1 MRPLPSMVRGLAA
14 VLCAA
19 LGLAGSA
26 AAAAAPPKLILAR
39 GQAFRVAGTRVGC
52 SVVGPA
58 AELSVECGLWGRT
71 THVVPGTLSMRIGEE
86 TIEIYQRP
94 LEGDLALVW
103 ELAQPAPPAHG
114 PPPEEQP
121 VRTTTLFAGDVAAVP
136 GTDLSCAVVHDVG
149 LGARCGRVDPAT
161 GQFLLGSALAT
172 LSDTSV
178 LTARINPRGEAVPG
192 FFQRQPFV
200 PAAATVD
207 RELRALAR
215 ASRRLSALR
224 RIYRGTRRGERKAQK
239 ELRAIAADLRND
251 RTIAACLKFD
261 PLLYHG
267 FYLPR
272 GSLSGGAGLR
282 YAASVR
288 RIEHALCG

>member
-1 MRPLPSMVRGLAA
+1 MHRGLATL
-14 VLCAA
+14 LCVAF
-19 LGLAGSA
+19 GLAAPA
-26 AAAAAPPKLILAR
+26 AAAGAPPKLILAR
-39 GQAFRVAGTRVGC
+39 GQAFRVGGTRVGC
-52 SVVGPA
+52 SVAGTATSP
-58 AELSVECGLWGRT
+58 SVECGLWGRT

-86 TIEIYQRP
+86 AIQIYQQP
-94 LEGDLALVW
+94 LEGDPALLW
-103 ELAQPAPPAHG
+103 ELAQPAAPAHG

-121 VRTTTLFAGDVAAVP
+121 ARTTTLFAGDVAAVP
-136 GTDLSCAVVHDVG
+136 GTDLACAVVRDVG

-161 GQFLLGSALAT
+161 GQFLPASALAT

-192 FFQRQPFV
+192 FFQRQPFI
-200 PAAATVD
+200 PAAETVD

-215 ASRRLSALR
+215 ASRRLPVLR
-224 RIYRGTRRGERKAQK
+224 RAYRGTRRGERKART

-251 RTIAACLKFD
+251 RYIAACLRFD

-272 GSLSGGAGLR
+272 GSLAGGKGLR
-282 YAASVR
+282 FAASVR
-288 RIEHALCG
+288 RIEHALCS

>member
-1 MRPLPSMVRGLAA
+1 MYRGLA
-14 VLCAA
+14 VLLCAA
-19 LGLAGSA
+19 FGLAVSA
-26 AAAAAPPKLILAR
+26 AAAASPPKLILAR
-39 GQAFRVAGTRVGC
+39 GQAFRVGGTRVGC

-58 AELSVECGLWGRT
+58 TAPSIECGLWGRT

-86 TIEIYQRP
+86 AVEIYQRP

-103 ELAQPAPPAHG
+103 ELVQPAPPAPG

-121 VRTTTLFAGDVAAVP
+121 PRTTTLDPGDVAAVP
-136 GTDLSCAVVHDVG
+136 GTDLSCAVVRDVG
-149 LGARCGRVDPAT
+149 PAARCGRVDPAT
-161 GQFLLGSALAT
+161 GEFLQESALAT

-178 LTARINPRGEAVPG
+178 RTARINPQGEAVPG

-200 PAAATVD
+200 PTAATVD
-207 RELRALAR
+207 AELRALAQ
-215 ASRRLSALR
+215 ASRRLPALR
-224 RIYRGTRRGERKAQK
+224 RIYHGTRGGERKARK

-272 GSLSGGAGLR
+272 GSLSDGAGLR
-282 YAASVR
+282 FAAFVR

>member
-1 MRPLPSMVRGLAA
+1 MRPLLLMRRALAA

-19 LGLAGSA
+19 FGLAVPA
-26 AAAAAPPKLILAR
+26 AAQGASPKLILAR

-52 SVVGPA
+52 SVAGPA
-58 AELSVECGLWGRT
+58 AELSVECGIWGRT

-86 TIEIYQRP
+86 AVEIFQRP
-94 LEGDLALVW
+94 LEGDLALLW
-103 ELAQPAPPAHG
+103 ELAQPPAPAPG

-121 VRTTTLFAGDVAAVP
+121 ARTTTLFAGDVAAVP
-136 GTDLSCAVVHDVG
+136 GTDLSCAVVQDVG
-149 LGARCGRVDPAT
+149 LGARCGRIDLAT

-178 LTARINPRGEAVPG
+178 LTARINPHGVAVPG
-192 FFQRQPFV
+192 FFQRQPFI
-200 PAAATVD
+200 PTADTVGL
-207 RELRALAR
+207 ELRALVQ
-215 ASRRLSALR
+215 ASRRLPALR
-224 RIYRGTRRGERKAQK
+224 RIYRGTRRGERKARK
-239 ELRAIAADLRND
+239 ELRAIATDLRDD
-251 RTIAACLKFD
+251 RYIAACLRFD
-261 PLLYHG
+261 PLLYHS